1 MYRERAAQLFVW
13 LFVLSAS
20 LVAGA
25 SVFEHVVLTP
35 LWAGSLPESVTQWK
49 HGGIQGKFFAAVT
62 PFYGLFSSGLL
73 LLTRWTSPRQ
83 RMWAVIAGASGV
95 IVVVWTIAFFLP
107 ILDKTQVTS
116 GAGLSG
122 DEITTLVTRFRT
134 WHWGRAFLLLAGWL
148 AGLRALSLSQTAD
161 ATPRV
166 R

>member
-1 MYRERAAQLFVW
+1 MRVGRLSQVFVW
-13 LFVLSAS
+13 LFVISSS

-62 PFYGLFSSGLL
+62 PFYGLFSLGLL
-73 LLTRWTSPRQ
+73 ILLRWTPRRQ
-83 RMWAVIAGASGV
+83 RLWAAVAALSGV
-95 IVVVWTIAFFLP
+95 IVVVSTITFFLP
-107 ILDKTQVTS
+107 ILEKTQVTA

-134 WHWGRAFLLLAGWL
+134 WHWARAVLLIGGWL
-148 AGLRALSLSQTAD
+148 AGLRALSLSGSSESL
-161 ATPRV
+161 
-166 R
+166 